1 MKTVNVIGLG
11 YIGLPTAALLA
22 KSGHRVYGT
31 DVNEEAVKTINNG
44 GIHIIEPDLDS
55 CVERAVSDGLLT
67 AHIRPVLADIYMICV
82 PTPFKEDRS
91 HLPSPD
97 LSFVIESI
105 KSSIYRDLDIK
116 HEMQP
121 LVDKFMVQEKDEK
134 GNTNTIFKMEL
145 ISKFL
150 KALDKKKKK

>member
-1 MKTVNVIGLG
+1 MKVNDPVF
-11 YIGLPTAALLA
+11 
-22 KSGHRVYGT
+22 
-31 DVNEEAVKTINNG
+31 VK
-44 GIHIIEPDLDS
+44 
-55 CVERAVSDGLLT
+55 
-67 AHIRPVLADIYMICV
+67 
-82 PTPFKEDRS
+82 
-91 HLPSPD
+91 D

>member
-1 MKTVNVIGLG
+1 METKKNNIIKFPKRFKGKRKVVKPDENLLRLNEDISFADQLTEALIVQLVHSLNDNGLKVND
-11 YIGLPTAALLA
+11 PMF
-22 KSGHRVYGT
+22 
-31 DVNEEAVKTINNG
+31 VK
-44 GIHIIEPDLDS
+44 
-55 CVERAVSDGLLT
+55 
-67 AHIRPVLADIYMICV
+67 
-82 PTPFKEDRS
+82 
-91 HLPSPD
+91 D

-150 KALDKKKKK
+150 KALDKKKNK

>member
-1 MKTVNVIGLG
+1 MEKKKDNIIKFPKRFKGKRKVIKPDENLLRLNEDISFADQLTEALIVQLVHSLNDNGLKVND
-11 YIGLPTAALLA
+11 PMF
-22 KSGHRVYGT
+22 
-31 DVNEEAVKTINNG
+31 VK
-44 GIHIIEPDLDS
+44 
-55 CVERAVSDGLLT
+55 
-67 AHIRPVLADIYMICV
+67 
-82 PTPFKEDRS
+82 
-91 HLPSPD
+91 D

-150 KALDKKKKK
+150 KALDKKNKK